1 MSEVKVEEIEFLVEI
16 LDKYPL
22 ESLRKIAQME
32 GLDYYKLKRLYDK
45 YYGRYVNVSAFI
57 NMRLI
62 GLKSFVGFLSVPSDR
77 LFEVAS
83 RMTKNPFIGYVN
95 PAYGFKNGLSII
107 FYVPKDQLDKI
118 DEMLSKYSNDFEYY
132 EVWAY
137 SPDWE
142 KKRPKEWGYWNLS
155 YDYAILLDI
164 LKWDARTKITDIART
179 LGKTRPT
186 VKYMIE
192 KLLEKKII
200 IGFSALVD
208 MNVHDRGVIGLAKE
222 LHNEV
227 LERFKEYEI
236 TVGVLPNYG
245 YFLEWFFSSK
255 DDLGSKVFE
264 FSRFV
269 DKILIESFD
278 PLFKELN
285 DRNKRTAFQR
295 MVRKDG
301 KGYNSITDF

>member
-1 MSEVKVEEIEFLVEI
+1 MSEVKVEEIEFLVEL

-32 GLDYYKLKRLYDK
+32 GLDYYRLKRLYDK
-45 YYGRYVNVSAFI
+45 YYGKYITVSASI

-77 LFEVAS
+77 LLEVAS
-83 RMTKNPFIGYVN
+83 RMTRNPFIGYVN

-107 FYVPKDQLDKI
+107 FYAPKDQVDRI
-118 DEMLSKYSNDFEYY
+118 DEMLSKYSDDFEYY

-137 SPDWE
+137 SPDWK
-142 KKRPKEWGYWNLS
+142 KKRPKEWGDWDMG
-155 YDYAILLDI
+155 YDYAVLLDI
-164 LKWDARTKITDIART
+164 LKWDARTKVTDIART

-186 VKYMIE
+186 IKYMIDR
-192 KLLEKKII
+192 LLEKKVVL
-200 IGFSALVD
+200 GFNAFVD
-208 MNVHDRGVIGLAKE
+208 MNVHDRGVIGLARE
-222 LHNEV
+222 LDEEV
-227 LERFKEYEI
+227 LERFREYEI

-255 DDLGSKVFE
+255 EDLGSKVFE

-278 PLFKELN
+278 PLFKKMN
-285 DRNKRTAFQR
+285 DENKRTAFQR

-301 KGYNSITDF
+301 RGYRPITDF